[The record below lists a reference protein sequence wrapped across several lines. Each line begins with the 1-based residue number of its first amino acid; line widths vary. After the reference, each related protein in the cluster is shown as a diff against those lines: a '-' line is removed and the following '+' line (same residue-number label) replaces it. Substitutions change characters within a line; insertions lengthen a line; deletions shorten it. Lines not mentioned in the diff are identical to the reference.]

1 MDFLQGAGVREGKEE
16 LQAIATRLWLA
27 DLDQSILG
35 ELTREWLSAEDLKLS
50 LGQQMKI
57 LRHVPTYRRS
67 QRIPMTPIT
76 LITPV
81 IVKAA
86 AFAPVFAPVVV
97 KATPKAAAKAAG
109 GHGGLRGRGSRVP
122 PGGHRRR
129 SPENRPKPLKVE
141 KRRQTQNLPPAAAVG
156 TANAERKDGGAGPA
170 LEPPPANFSFE
181 FGFCARP
188 RLKRS

>member
-67 QRIPMTPIT
+67 QRITMTPIT

-81 IVKAA
+81 IVKIKIQHAWKKI
-86 AFAPVFAPVVV
+86 VEKK
-97 KATPKAAAKAAG
+97 KAKASMNEDEAKAEQGNGSGVGRKIRKAADAVA
-109 GHGGLRGRGSRVP
+109 VDTI
-122 PGGHRRR
+122 
-129 SPENRPKPLKVE
+129 ENNCCVE
-141 KRRQTQNLPPAAAVG
+141 
-156 TANAERKDGGAGPA
+156 
-170 LEPPPANFSFE
+170 
-181 FGFCARP
+181 
-188 RLKRS
+188 LKRKRATNFF

>member
-67 QRIPMTPIT
+67 QRITMTPIT
-76 LITPV
+76 LIKIQHAWKK
-81 IVKAA
+81 IVEMKKAKASMNEDEAKAEQGNGSGVGRKIRKAA
-86 AFAPVFAPVVV
+86 DAVAVD
-97 KATPKAAAKAAG
+97 TI
-109 GHGGLRGRGSRVP
+109 
-122 PGGHRRR
+122 
-129 SPENRPKPLKVE
+129 ENHCCVE
-141 KRRQTQNLPPAAAVG
+141 
-156 TANAERKDGGAGPA
+156 
-170 LEPPPANFSFE
+170 
-181 FGFCARP
+181 
-188 RLKRS
+188 LKRKRATNFF